1 MAMGLIR
8 IVIAGGREFDD
19 YDYMRECMNSIKH
32 LYYNRSIEVISGACR
47 GADELGEKWAAENHF
62 AVDSKPPDYKNIKPS
77 KRAPLVRNEEMAK
90 AADVLCAF
98 WDGESR
104 GTRHMIGCAF
114 REGLEIHIFRYGGTR

>member
-19 YDYMRECMNSIKH
+19 FDYMRECMNSIKH

-47 GADELGEKWAAENHF
+47 GADELGEQWAAENHF
-62 AVDSKPPDYKNIKPS
+62 AVESKPPDYKKYPP
-77 KRAPLVRNEEMAK
+77 KQAPLIRNDEMAK
-90 AADVLCAF
+90 RGDVLCAF

-104 GTRHMIGCAF
+104 GTRHMIGCAM
-114 REGLEIHIFRYGGTR
+114 REGLEIHIFRYGGTK